1 MNNES
6 LNKIE
11 CSKCMNPLLVKV
23 NKKDLDLLIKKCD
36 YYEKS
41 YMDLKKCIQDFVDQ
55 NSDRNGKFAT
65 SKIIGSITSS
75 LPALMTGNQ
84 DGINKLMDK
93 IKLQA
98 LITKGADLIQQDK
111 VKKEWE

>member
-41 YMDLKKCIQDFVDQ
+41 YMDLKCIQDFVDQ

-65 SKIIGSITSS
+65 SK
-75 LPALMTGNQ
+75 LLDQ
-84 DGINKLMDK
+84 L
-93 IKLQA
+93 LHRYRH
-98 LITKGADLIQQDK
+98 
-111 VKKEWE
+111 

>member
-1 MNNES
+1 
-6 LNKIE
+6 
-11 CSKCMNPLLVKV
+11 
-23 NKKDLDLLIKKCD
+23 
-36 YYEKS
+36 
-41 YMDLKKCIQDFVDQ
+41 
-55 NSDRNGKFAT
+55 
-65 SKIIGSITSS
+65 
-75 LPALMTGNQ
+75 MTGNQ